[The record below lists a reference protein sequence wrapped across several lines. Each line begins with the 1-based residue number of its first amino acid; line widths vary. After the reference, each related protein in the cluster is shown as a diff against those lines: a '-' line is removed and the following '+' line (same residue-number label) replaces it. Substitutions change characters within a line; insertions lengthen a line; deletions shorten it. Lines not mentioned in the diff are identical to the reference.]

1 MPTQKKIDQVQ
12 DLKQRMERATIT
24 VSADFRGLRVKEM
37 DQMRKRLRAASLEV
51 RVIKNS
57 LLRLA
62 AGEAGSPEL
71 MQIVEGPT
79 ALVIAYDDP
88 MEAAKAITEYAQSA
102 PPTFSLRG
110 AFLDGHVVSAADLRE
125 LVRLPPRPVMLA
137 QLAGQLQAPLATFAG
152 LLESPLRELTSLLQS
167 VMSELPGLI
176 QARVRQLE
184 ASGAAV
190 EPEAETAAEE
200 SPAAEAAAEEP
211 AAEEPT
217 SEAPAEESPAAEE
230 PTSEAPVEESPAA
243 EAPAE
248 APAAEESPAA
258 EAADEESEV
267 EAAPEPSAEPTS
279 EQDDEPQEEAAAEE
293 QPDQEEE

>member
-24 VSADFRGLRVKEM
+24 VSADFRGLRVREM

-51 RVIKNS
+51 RVIKNN

-62 AGEAGSPEL
+62 AGEARSPEL

-137 QLAGQLQAPLATFAG
+137 QLAGQLQAPLATFSA
-152 LLESPLRELTSLLQS
+152 LLESPLRELSSLLQS

-176 QARVRQLE
+176 LARVRQLE
-184 ASGAAV
+184 ASGAPA
-190 EPEAETAAEE
+190 EPEAESAAEE
-200 SPAAEAAAEEP
+200 PPLEESAAEAEVAGEIAEATSEEPAPEAAAEESAADA
-211 AAEEPT
+211 AAE
-217 SEAPAEESPAAEE
+217 
-230 PTSEAPVEESPAA
+230 
-243 EAPAE
+243 
-248 APAAEESPAA
+248 
-258 EAADEESEV
+258 
-267 EAAPEPSAEPTS
+267 PSVEPTS
-279 EQDDEPQEEAAAEE
+279 EQADEPQE
-293 QPDQEEE
+293 

>member
-24 VSADFRGLRVKEM
+24 VSADFRGLRVREM

-51 RVIKNS
+51 RVIKNN

-137 QLAGQLQAPLATFAG
+137 QLAGQLQAPLATFSA
-152 LLESPLRELTSLLQS
+152 LLESPLRELSSLLQS

-176 QARVRQLE
+176 LARVRQLE
-184 ASGAAV
+184 ASGAPA
-190 EPEAETAAEE
+190 EPE
-200 SPAAEAAAEEP
+200 AEAAAEEP
-211 AAEEPT
+211 PL
-217 SEAPAEESPAAEE
+217 EES
-230 PTSEAPVEESPAA
+230 AA
-243 EAPAE
+243 EAEVAGEIAE
-248 APAAEESPAA
+248 ATSEEPAPEAAAEESAADAAA
-258 EAADEESEV
+258 E
-267 EAAPEPSAEPTS
+267 PSVEPTS
-279 EQDDEPQEEAAAEE
+279 EQADEPQE
-293 QPDQEEE
+293 

>member
-24 VSADFRGLRVKEM
+24 VSADFRGLRVREM

-51 RVIKNS
+51 RVIKNN
-57 LLRLA
+57 LIRLA

-137 QLAGQLQAPLATFAG
+137 QLAGQLQAPLATFSA
-152 LLESPLRELTSLLQS
+152 LLESPLRELSSLLQS

-176 QARVRQLE
+176 LARVRQLE
-184 ASGAAV
+184 ASGAPA
-190 EPEAETAAEE
+190 EPEAESAAEE
-200 SPAAEAAAEEP
+200 PPLEESAAEAEVAEEIAEATAEGPAPEAAAEEP
-211 AAEEPT
+211 PL
-217 SEAPAEESPAAEE
+217 EES
-230 PTSEAPVEESPAA
+230 AA
-243 EAPAE
+243 EAEVAGEIAE
-248 APAAEESPAA
+248 ATSEEPAPEAAAEESAADAAA
-258 EAADEESEV
+258 E
-267 EAAPEPSAEPTS
+267 PSVEPTS
-279 EQDDEPQEEAAAEE
+279 EQADEPQE
-293 QPDQEEE
+293 